1 MTPWAL
7 VCPKHEGKVMVHE
20 SIRRGTA
27 VVCLLGSAF
36 ALSACGDGDG
46 EDTQQNTQET
56 QCSSQMFD
64 KYGETAF
71 VAVRDSIVTKAV
83 AAPTDKLGDS
93 FADFAGSAT
102 PGQLQVFQ
110 DHLAAFLVMVYGGP
124 ANYEGR
130 SMEAAHAGLGITS
143 DQYDY
148 FITEV
153 VVPALADNG
162 VPADDISNCFAP
174 PVTDPAFKA
183 SIVGQ

>member
-1 MTPWAL
+1 
-7 VCPKHEGKVMVHE
+7 MVHQA
-20 SIRRGTA
+20 IRRGTA
-27 VVCLLGSAF
+27 VVCLLASSF
-36 ALSACGDGDG
+36 ALVACGDGDS
-46 EDTQQNTQET
+46 EATMKETEAT

-64 KYGETAF
+64 KYGTDAF
-71 VAVRDSIVTKAV
+71 LAVRDSIVTKAL

-93 FADFAGSAT
+93 FQSFAGGAT
-102 PGQLQVFQ
+102 AAQIQTFQ

-124 ANYEGR
+124 KSYSGR
-130 SMEAAHAGLGITS
+130 DMEAAHAGLNITS

-153 VVPALADNG
+153 VVPALSDNG

-174 PVTDPAFKA
+174 PVTDAAFKA

>member
-1 MTPWAL
+1 
-7 VCPKHEGKVMVHE
+7 MVQE
-20 SIRRGTA
+20 TIRRGTV
-27 VVCLLGSAF
+27 VVCLLGAAF
-36 ALSACGDGDG
+36 ALSACGG
-46 EDTQQNTQET
+46 EDDDEAMTETQET
-56 QCSSQMFD
+56 QCSARMFD

-71 VAVRDSIVTKAV
+71 VAVRDSIVAKAV

-93 FADFAGSAT
+93 FATFAGTAT
-102 PGQLQVFQ
+102 PEQLQVFQ

-124 ANYEGR
+124 KSYSGR
-130 SMEAAHAGLGITS
+130 TMEAAHAGLGITS

-148 FITEV
+148 FVTEV
-153 VVPALADNG
+153 VVPALAENG

>member
-1 MTPWAL
+1 
-7 VCPKHEGKVMVHE
+7 MVHE
-20 SIRRGTA
+20 SIRRST
-27 VVCLLGSAF
+27 VVVSLLGAAF
-36 ALSACGDGDG
+36 ASSACGGDDNDGAMKQ
-46 EDTQQNTQET
+46 TQGT

-71 VAVRDSIVTKAV
+71 VAVRDSIVAKAV
-83 AAPTDKLGDS
+83 AAPTDKLGES
-93 FADFAGSAT
+93 FATFAGSAT

-124 ANYEGR
+124 QSYSGR
-130 SMEAAHAGLGITS
+130 SMESAHAGLGITS

-148 FITEV
+148 FVTEV
-153 VVPALADNG
+153 VVPALAENG